1 MPKNILRKSRMNEQ
15 ISNCKSV
22 AITYSGN
29 GNAFLIV
36 NCLRAWHA
44 NNSFFTKTLQT
55 IKKLCVY
62 LKLVE
67 ILNLMLRRPNIIRF
81 SRMIKFIRYLRKN
94 QRMLFEACEKDRE
107 VKELMVN
114 ENFQTAFQPILTLS
128 EGRTIGFEV
137 LNRPNFTPTF
147 PTTEEFYT
155 YLGKSNNVFRI
166 EGFLRNLSLK
176 KYAEQLKQ
184 TTSHE
189 NGLIFLNIQPQ
200 VLTDTSYRNG
210 NTLDLLK
217 KYDLSPDQVVLELTE
232 KEAVTDYEKFE
243 KIIENYRQQGFRIAV
258 DDAGTGYN
266 SLKTIISLKPE
277 FIKLDKSLVRNIH
290 TEPAQQ
296 QLVKLLMEFAA
307 QSNTKIIAEG
317 IESCLELSFLKDLGI
332 HFGQGYALGRPEL
345 MLIKG
350 QVPSC

>member
-1 MPKNILRKSRMNEQ
+1 
-15 ISNCKSV
+15 
-22 AITYSGN
+22 
-29 GNAFLIV
+29 
-36 NCLRAWHA
+36 
-44 NNSFFTKTLQT
+44 
-55 IKKLCVY
+55 
-62 LKLVE
+62 
-67 ILNLMLRRPNIIRF
+67 MLGRPNIIRLNSIF
-81 SRMIKFIRYLRKN
+81 KYIRYLRKN
-94 QRMLFEACEKDRE
+94 RCILFEASEKDGE
-107 VKELMVN
+107 VKELMIK
-114 ENFQTAFQPILTLS
+114 EDFQTAFQPILTLA
-128 EGRTIGFEV
+128 EGKTIGFEV
-137 LNRPNFTPTF
+137 LNRPNCTSIF

-155 YLGKSNNVFRI
+155 YIGKSNNVFRI

-200 VLTDTSYRNG
+200 VLTDTSYRSG

-217 KYDLSPDQVVLELTE
+217 RYDLSPDQVVLELTE
-232 KEAVTDYEKFE
+232 KEAVTDYEKFG

-277 FIKLDKSLVRNIH
+277 FIKLDKCLVRNIH
-290 TEPAQQ
+290 KEPAQQ

-317 IESCLELSFLKDLGI
+317 IENCLELSFLKNLGI
-332 HFGQGYALGRPEL
+332 HFGQGYALGRPES